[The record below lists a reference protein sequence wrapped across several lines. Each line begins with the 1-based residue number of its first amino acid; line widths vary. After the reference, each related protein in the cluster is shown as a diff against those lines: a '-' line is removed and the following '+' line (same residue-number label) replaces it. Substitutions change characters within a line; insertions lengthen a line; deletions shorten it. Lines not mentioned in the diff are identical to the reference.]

1 MSRIR
6 SISID
11 KAESEEEEEEELK
24 KEEDDLPA

>member
-11 KAESEEEEEEELK
+11 KAESEEEEEEVLK